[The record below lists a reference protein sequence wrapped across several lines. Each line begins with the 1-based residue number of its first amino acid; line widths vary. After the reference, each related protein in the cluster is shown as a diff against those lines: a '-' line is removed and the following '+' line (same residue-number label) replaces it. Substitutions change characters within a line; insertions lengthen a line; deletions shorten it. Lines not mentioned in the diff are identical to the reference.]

1 MGRIGKEKEDEK
13 MGLFTDSLKV
23 SSGLTLGH
31 AATKIGIQKT
41 LSAAEERAATKF
53 KNYQARFFDPIV
65 REDLCHLEVDG
76 HLRAKHYPF
85 PEKTSG
91 INISVLQKDV
101 QYLTKEFNAE
111 KLVNFIKRHPLFTAF
126 IVLLLSVPIGLSDI
140 GSVLGFSAFVFVVR
154 LIFAR
159 PKKFQRLLIEDAKQY
174 WKIRE
179 YIRHALEVG
188 ELTPQASLKKLLKAK
203 LVQRF
208 PDTIEEIEAHAFNYR
223 HGL

>member
-1 MGRIGKEKEDEK
+1 

-41 LSAAEERAATKF
+41 LSAAEERATAKF

-76 HLRAKHYPF
+76 HLRAKSYPF
-85 PEKTSG
+85 PEKASV
-91 INISVLQKDV
+91 INVSVLQKDI
-101 QYLTKEFNAE
+101 QHLTKEFNTE
-111 KLVNFIKRHPLFTAF
+111 KLVNFIKRHPLFTVF
-126 IVLLLSVPIGLSDI
+126 IIWLLSVPIGLSDI
-140 GSVLGFSAFVFVVR
+140 GTVLSFSAFVFVVR
-154 LIFAR
+154 LIFIR
-159 PKKFQRLLIEDAKQY
+159 PKKFEKLLIEDAKQY
-174 WKIRE
+174 WKVRE
-179 YIRHALEVG
+179 YVRHALEMG
-188 ELTPQASLKKLLKAK
+188 ELTQQESLRKLLNAR

-208 PDTIEEIEAHAFNYR
+208 PDTIEEIEAHAFNYK